1 MRSVRRKMRRQ
12 IQLWW
17 SPAVGGEPGGIP
29 AWLPE
34 HEQRHCRDIAHPARR
49 REAMTA
55 RVLVRSVLS
64 RQVPLGPGAWAIS
77 RDALGKPALVPPHPL
92 RFSVAH
98 AEGLVV
104 CAVAWNREVGV
115 DVEPLSRGASLLPLA
130 ARVLSPAERH
140 SLDAPGDAPVL
151 QDRLLSTWVL
161 KEALLKGLGVGLTV
175 SPEEVSL
182 DLGPEGPSITH
193 APQGGDGW
201 QLALL
206 DLEGYRIGLAAGP
219 DSEPLELRVRR
230 ADGSH
235 LIESAARSQ

>member
-1 MRSVRRKMRRQ
+1 M
-12 IQLWW
+12 
-17 SPAVGGEPGGIP
+17 
-29 AWLPE
+29 
-34 HEQRHCRDIAHPARR
+34 EQRRSARERLAVYSPLPVPCDRAH
-49 REAMTA
+49 
-55 RVLVRSVLS
+55 
-64 RQVPLGPGAWAIS
+64 
-77 RDALGKPALVPPHPL
+77 H
-92 RFSVAH
+92 
-98 AEGLVV
+98 
-104 CAVAWNREVGV
+104 
-115 DVEPLSRGASLLPLA
+115 EP
-130 ARVLSPAERH
+130 
-140 SLDAPGDAPVL
+140 
-151 QDRLLSTWVL
+151 
-161 KEALLKGLGVGLTV
+161 LGVGLTV